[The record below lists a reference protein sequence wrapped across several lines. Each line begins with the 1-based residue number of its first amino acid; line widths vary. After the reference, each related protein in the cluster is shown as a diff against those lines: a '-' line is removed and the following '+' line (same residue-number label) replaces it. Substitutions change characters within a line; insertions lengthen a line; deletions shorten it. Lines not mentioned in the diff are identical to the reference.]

1 MTKYLIPAI
10 FLFIISSSI
19 GQSITDQELN
29 KLSLTYAKTSFD
41 EFVDLLSLPNNAH
54 FPEDIEKNL
63 KWCEKAFTDRGFSIQ
78 QLTTEKIPLLLA
90 SKNYKKAKKTVLIY
104 LQVDGQPVD
113 TTKWFQDNPYRA
125 TLKEFNDQDKSWS
138 TISLNQLKDSI
149 HHDWRIFARSTSDAK
164 GPVVMFL
171 KAMDIIN
178 DLKYEP
184 NFNIKVVM
192 DFEEEISSPRLPK
205 AVLDY
210 KDQLASDMLVIFDG
224 PMHISNKP
232 TLAYGARGITTLS
245 LEVFGPR
252 APQHSGHYGNY
263 VPNPALRLSQLLAS
277 MMQDD
282 GRVAIPGWYDG
293 IQISEKTKKIL
304 KQVPDDEQIMRKKLG
319 IASIDN
325 IAETYQESIQY
336 PSLGILGMKSGW
348 VGTKRRT
355 IIPSSA
361 IAEMNIR
368 LVKETDA
375 KHMVDLVKNHIINQ
389 GYHIIDSVPTEE
401 ERMKYK
407 KIIRFNHQIAYDA
420 FRTEFDTEI
429 GEWLRNAI
437 TRAFG
442 KPPIQIRTGGG
453 SIPISPFV
461 NTLNIPAVIVPTVNK
476 DNNQHSPNENI
487 RVGNYID
494 GIKTITAILTQK
506 L

>member
-1 MTKYLIPAI
+1 MTKYLTTIA
-10 FLFIISSSI
+10 FLFITSYSI
-19 GQSITDQELN
+19 AQSITDQELN

-41 EFVDLLSLPNNAH
+41 ELVDLLSLPNDAH
-54 FPEDIEKNL
+54 FPKDIEKNF
-63 KWCEKAFTDRGFSIQ
+63 KWCKKAFTDRGFSTQ
-78 QLTTEKIPLLLA
+78 QLTTKKIPLLLA
-90 SKNYKKAKKTVLIY
+90 SKNYKKAKKTVLVY

-125 TLKEFNDQDKSWS
+125 TLKEFNDQDKSWN
-138 TISLNQLKDSI
+138 TISLSQLKDTI
-149 HHDWRIFARSTSDAK
+149 NPDWRIFARSTSDAK

-178 DLKYEP
+178 DLNYEP
-184 NFNIKVVM
+184 NFNIKVIM

-277 MMQDD
+277 MVQDD

-293 IQISEKTKKIL
+293 IEISEETKKIL
-304 KQVPDDEQIMRKKLG
+304 NQVPDDEQTMRKKLG

-336 PSLGILGMKSGW
+336 PSLGILGIKSGW

-368 LVKETDA
+368 LVKETNA

-389 GYHIIDSVPTEE
+389 GYHIIDSIPTEE

-420 FRTEFDTEI
+420 FRTDFNTEI
-429 GEWLRNAI
+429 GQWLRNAI

-442 KPPIQIRTGGG
+442 KSPIQIRTGGG